1 MRIFRLSFVAR
12 MAIILI
18 FSLIS
23 IQVLVVMGYFIQR
36 DNITGSGFRA
46 PLPDQVLAI
55 VDLIEKAPPEYRT
68 DILRAVNSAQMQ
80 VRLEQTVP
88 GPPADSWRSSPMV
101 EALLRRYLSALEDR
115 QVTVLV
121 QRAESGFL
129 SRVVPFQSPSIATVI
144 VGLKTGENLVIET
157 GGPLIVNI
165 FGYPPGFW
173 AGVVGFTVAL
183 LAILII
189 RREARPLRRL
199 AQAADRIDLN
209 NPQAVSDFPSSAP
222 EIRAVISAF
231 NRMQERIASLVKERM
246 VMIAGFSHDVRTYAT
261 RLRLRAETIPDETER
276 CRAIRDIEDMISLL
290 DDALFIVR
298 DEPSPENEELVDIA
312 GLIGDEVE
320 DRRARGAA
328 ICFSAER
335 QRETQPVLGDPVA
348 LRRLFANLI
357 ENAVT
362 YGGEAR
368 ISLTCP
374 GRTLRVDLEDS
385 GPGIPEDF
393 REHVTKPFV
402 RLEGSRSRKT
412 GGAGLGLAIAKRIA
426 ETHGGRLSI
435 SDAGGRGARI
445 SVELPAFNPDGNLEM
460 DTDLQIINR

>member
-18 FSLIS
+18 FSLVC

-36 DNITGSGFRA
+36 DSVTGSGFKA
-46 PLPDQVLAI
+46 PLPDQVLAM
-55 VDLIEKAPPEYRT
+55 VDLVEKSPPEYRT

-80 VRLEQTVP
+80 VRLEQTAP
-88 GPPADSWRSSPMV
+88 GPPVESWRSSPMV
-101 EALLRRYLSALEDR
+101 ESLLRRYLSALQDR

-121 QRAESGFL
+121 QREESGFL
-129 SRVVPFQSPSIATVI
+129 SRIVPFQSPSTATVI

-157 GGPLIVNI
+157 GGPLLVNI
-165 FGYPPGFW
+165 FGFPPGFW
-173 AGVVGFTVAL
+173 AGVAGFTVAL

-189 RREARPLRRL
+189 RREARPLRQL

-209 NPQAVSDFPSSAP
+209 HPKAVADFPASAP

-276 CRAIRDIEDMISLL
+276 ARAIRDIEDMISLL

-312 GLIGDEVE
+312 RLIGDEVE
-320 DRRARGAA
+320 DRRAQGAA
-328 ICFSAER
+328 ISFSTKCQAE
-335 QRETQPVLGDPVA
+335 TPPVLGDPVA

-357 ENAVT
+357 DNAVT

-368 ISLTCP
+368 ISLACSW
-374 GRTLRVDLEDS
+374 RVLRVILEDN
-385 GPGIPEDF
+385 GPGIPKDF
-393 REHVTKPFV
+393 RDHVTQPFV

-435 SDAGGRGARI
+435 SDADGRGARI
-445 SVELPAFNPDGNLEM
+445 SVELPPFNPDNNLEM